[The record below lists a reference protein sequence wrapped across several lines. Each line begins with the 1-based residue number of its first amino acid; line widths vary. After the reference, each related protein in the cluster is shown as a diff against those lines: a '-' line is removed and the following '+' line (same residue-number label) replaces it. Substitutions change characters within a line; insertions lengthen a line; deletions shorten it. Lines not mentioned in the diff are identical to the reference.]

1 MLERIDRVL
10 LAVEDAA
17 AVAERWCQL
26 LDATVVRRDSVPALG
41 AERIVLAVG
50 DAELEILQ
58 PAGAGPVARHVEERR
73 GGPFA
78 AGVALADPGQL
89 VGHLAAQ
96 GIRGIACGEQVY
108 LDAITLGI
116 PGLSV
121 MVSPAVERPRTGL
134 MQNLYEV
141 THLTPDP
148 RAAADAMA
156 RVFGLDATRFVPIR
170 SEQFGYDGFL
180 TLFQPERL
188 HRIETINSFDRDKT
202 MGRFFARFGPT
213 LYMCYGETDRLPEL
227 RGRLERLA
235 PADWTGSREDD
246 HVLFVHPKALGG
258 VMLGVSRT
266 THAWTWSGHPEWVVP
281 ASASRSSTAT
291 QE

>member
-17 AVAERWCQL
+17 VVADRWCQL
-26 LDATVVRRDSVPALG
+26 LDAAVVRRDTVPELG
-41 AERIVLAVG
+41 ADRIVLAVG

-58 PAGAGPVARHVEERR
+58 PAGPGPVARHVEERR

-78 AGVALADPGQL
+78 AGVALTDPGQL
-89 VGHLAAQ
+89 AAHLAAQ
-96 GIRGIACGEQVY
+96 GIRGIDCGGQLY
-108 LDAITLGI
+108 LDGTTLGI

-156 RVFGLDATRFVPIR
+156 RVFGLDAGQFVPIR
-170 SEQFGYDGFL
+170 SEQFGYDGYL
-180 TLFQPERL
+180 TLFHPERL
-188 HRIETINSFDRDKT
+188 HRIETINPFDRDKT

-227 RGRLERLA
+227 RARLERLA
-235 PADWTGSREDD
+235 ANDWTGSHADD
-246 HVLFVHPKALGG
+246 DVLFVHPKALGG

-281 ASASRSSTAT
+281 ASRPAVAA